1 MGADSQMPYL
11 YANNE
16 SHKNRISYPYSHFNP
31 KAVTEASYAR
41 LSQASETKP
50 KQEGPLINYNRHPDN
65 YEVWQGRQQDYKPLP
80 KGTKKAVV
88 VTRWVQFALRLH
100 QEVVALGLL
109 VLTVVLKGTSGAET
123 YLLRIPQAWD
133 SLITLYAIYHL
144 IRPAKA
150 RTPASSY
157 SYHTFAMI
165 MDTCLIPLYVYIA
178 LVVNA
183 NAQYPPPQYQA
194 SGDLVPGNWRYTSL
208 LVGGRTTP
216 EVILLIVWTGAIG
229 AAALHLLSAGIDLYL
244 IITFRKIANLP
255 PDMNPLEDNL
265 TARKSVVGSKHK
277 HKNSEMTVT
286 TTGDDMTLAERKRLA
301 HMSGS
306 TLSIAEQSRLSTPA
320 KDDDRNVP
328 FGHSRNG
335 SQANLA
341 FSPHNPDSARWSRH
355 QFEGQQQIYREAGSP
370 QRRSRYEIRPDG
382 KLDVRTRGGSQS
394 PSKRDSRITVN
405 EMDLGEVRMD
415 RPSKRDSRITVNEM
429 DLGDLRHS
437 NLSSNNVASA
447 GYGRAITPPLRS
459 PAMPNAAGDKA
470 AQGQEQSTKL
480 LNDNWYVLDA
490 EDDEYENRPPVPAKN
505 GYMAVRDRHDSF
517 MPVETT
523 GTRREHAREL
533 MPKPLGMHP
542 PTPPQDTQFPDP
554 SEDYYS
560 SGAGVERNPTN
571 ATQTSSIYSQESAT
585 TAKASG
591 TPKGKYYGDLAAA
604 TRSIL
609 SQASNTPPPTY
620 ASKSRTPSPD
630 KMDRMGGNGRVVS
643 RTGAD
648 IADENVLFLH
658 PHENGSKQSMRGLR
672 NRDVSGKIAEEG
684 RGGNGNWR
692 GSWGSRGY

>member
-16 SHKNRISYPYSHFNP
+16 SQQNRISYPYSHFNP

-41 LSQASETKP
+41 LSQASEPKP
-50 KQEGPLINYNRHPDN
+50 KQEGPLINYNAHPDS

-208 LVGGRTTP
+208 LVGGKTTP

-265 TARKSVVGSKHK
+265 TGRRPVVGSKHK
-277 HKNSEMTVT
+277 HKNSEMTET

-306 TLSIAEQSRLSTPA
+306 TLSVAEQSRLSTPA

-335 SQANLA
+335 SRANLA

-355 QFEGQQQIYREAGSP
+355 QFDGQQQIYREAGSP

-405 EMDLGEVRMD
+405 EMDLGE
-415 RPSKRDSRITVNEM
+415 
-429 DLGDLRHS
+429 LRHPNHS
-437 NLSSNNVASA
+437 GIDLPAS
-447 GYGRAITPPLRS
+447 GFGRAITPPPRS
-459 PAMPNAAGDKA
+459 PALPNAAGDKV

-490 EDDEYENRPPVPAKN
+490 EDDEYESRPPVPAKN
-505 GYMAVRDRHDSF
+505 GYVAVHDRHDSF
-517 MPVETT
+517 MPVETR
-523 GTRREHAREL
+523 GTRREHAHAQEL

-554 SEDYYS
+554 LEDQYNA
-560 SGAGVERNPTN
+560 GAGIERNPTN
-571 ATQTSSIYSQESAT
+571 ATQTSSIYSQESAA
-585 TAKASG
+585 TAKAPG

-609 SQASNTPPPTY
+609 SQVSNTPPPTY

-630 KMDRMGGNGRVVS
+630 KMRGSPMGGNGRVVS

-658 PHENGSKQSMRGLR
+658 PNENGSKQSMRGLR
-672 NRDVSGKIAEEG
+672 NREVSGKIAEEG